1 MVVVRKPMTCPSCD
15 KKISFLSSLFRRSNL
30 SFECPN
36 CKMIVGVSLD
46 RRYWKR
52 QIITLPIYLSAIAA
66 FTNFQDFESIL
77 SLRNISMVLLIGVI
91 GTYEGW
97 RLFWFLELKDKAH
110 KWGKR
115 TVDFRNLN
123 QKIAKSNSEFSSPK
137 VKQRDCSV
145 GIWSNNGRPNWHS

>member
-1 MVVVRKPMTCPSCD
+1 
-15 KKISFLSSLFRRSNL
+15 
-30 SFECPN
+30 
-36 CKMIVGVSLD
+36 
-46 RRYWKR
+46 
-52 QIITLPIYLSAIAA
+52 
-66 FTNFQDFESIL
+66 
-77 SLRNISMVLLIGVI
+77 MVLLIGVI

>member
-52 QIITLPIYLSAIAA
+52 QIITVPIFLSAIAA

-110 KWGKR
+110 K
-115 TVDFRNLN
+115 
-123 QKIAKSNSEFSSPK
+123 
-137 VKQRDCSV
+137 
-145 GIWSNNGRPNWHS
+145 